1 MKAVLILLAIL
12 LIPGGLI
19 ALGVGFAHSFSDYKL
34 LQGLVGGFA
43 AGFGLMVAASFVN
56 WLIGKLD
63 KLIGGK
69 LETPPP
75 SQHT

>member
-1 MKAVLILLAIL
+1 VKAVLILLAIL

-19 ALGVGFAHSFSDYKL
+19 ALGVGLAHSVNDHKL

-43 AGFGLMVAASFVN
+43 AGLGLMVAASFVN

-63 KLIGGK
+63 KLIGGN
-69 LETPPP
+69 LNTPPP
-75 SQHT
+75 SPPT